1 MTTIING
8 SSPSITFSDSTTQ
21 TTAFTGSAS
30 QITSGTLPTAQLPT
44 GSILQVVGATTTTS
58 TSTTSSSFVDTGLTA
73 SITPSSATSKIL
85 VIISQSFYIANN
97 TGGRDEAE
105 GRLNLTRASTNIYE
119 FGVQVGATSL
129 GNQKRMEA
137 SYAITILDSPSTTSS
152 VTYKTQMRGSG
163 YEDAVAQR
171 SSYRSAITL
180 IEVKA

>member
-1 MTTIING
+1 MPTIISG
-8 SSPSITFSDSTTQ
+8 DGTITGLTST
-21 TTAFTGSAS
+21 GISAVQQP
-30 QITSGTLPTAQLPT
+30 QI

-85 VIISQSFYIANN
+85 VIISQSFYLANN

-119 FGVQVGATSL
+119 FGVQIGVVDF
-129 GNQKRMEA
+129 GNQKRMDS
-137 SYAITILDSPSTTSS
+137 SYPITILDSPSTTSS

-163 YEDAVAQR
+163 FEDAVAQR
-171 SSYRSAITL
+171 GSYRSAITL